1 MPKIKRSRA
10 QEMGW
15 ELYPYQQVGVNFL
28 RSQKRAYLADEMGL
42 GKSAQMIRASVGRT
56 LIVAPATLVDSK
68 TWQGQVD
75 LWADDPSRFTITAYS
90 RIPSRKGRRM
100 SPVPKEEFL
109 GPWDTVILDEAHYL
123 KNSDAIRTKACRR
136 VLRDAERVYLASG
149 TPIPNWAHELFVPLQ
164 ILHPDQAR
172 AGARLGSYWR
182 WVEKW
187 FRVTDSPFALGA
199 RDIGRMKGCTP
210 RCDQRSLDDPC
221 EHYRAFVAENMGKKF
236 LRRLRDD
243 VLQDLPGLQV
253 QEVRVPMKSKQWTEY
268 RRMREQYIA
277 EVGDEEQVA
286 WSVAARHTRL
296 DQITTSLDLLQRG
309 PVKDYTKNSGKLE
322 RLSEDLQE
330 LVRPA
335 IVVGHYRTTVEAAA
349 QVARGL
355 GKRVATIH
363 GGTPARER
371 AKHVEEFQEG
381 KIDVLVGSYDTI
393 SEGLTLTA
401 ADTMILLEKS
411 YKAARNDQVIRR
423 IHRLGQTR
431 NCLVLDYISVGP
443 AGQATLDVNKRKVLE
458 SKRRGQEFALT
469 GSTIKE
475 ML

>member
-1 MPKIKRSRA
+1 MPKIQKSKA
-10 QEMGW
+10 QQQG
-15 ELYPYQQVGVNFL
+15 LNLHPYQVDGVEFL
-28 RSQKRAYLADEMGL
+28 RSKKRAYLADEMGL
-42 GKSAQMIRASVGRT
+42 GKSAQMICASEGET

-68 TWQGQVD
+68 TWQTQVD

-90 RIPSRKGRRM
+90 RIPGRKERKMTATPR
-100 SPVPKEEFL
+100 EEFFKH
-109 GPWDTVILDEAHYL
+109 WDTVILDEAHYL
-123 KNSDAIRTKACRR
+123 KNSNAIRTKATRA
-136 VLRDAERVYLASG
+136 VLKNADRVYMASG

-164 ILHPDQAR
+164 ILNPQDAVGGR
-172 AGARLGSYWR
+172 RFGSYWR
-182 WVEKW
+182 WVERW

-199 RDIGRMKGCTP
+199 LEVGKMKGCGP
-210 RCDQRSLDDPC
+210 ACDRRSLDDPC
-221 EHYRAFVAENMGKKF
+221 EHYKEFVAENMGDQF

-243 VLQDLPGLQV
+243 VLQDLPPLQL
-253 QEVRVPMKSKQWTEY
+253 QEVKIPMKPKQWTEY

-296 DQITTSLDLLQRG
+296 DQITTSLDLLNPG
-309 PVKDYTKNSGKLE
+309 PVEDYTKNSGKLE
-322 RLSEDLQE
+322 RLEADLGE
-330 LVRPA
+330 LTRPV
-335 IVVGHYRTTVEAAA
+335 IVVGHYRATIEAAA
-349 QVARGL
+349 QVARSL
-355 GKRVATIH
+355 GRRVATIH
-363 GGTPARER
+363 GGTRAKDR
-371 AKHVEEFQEG
+371 AKHVEDFQAG

-401 ADTMILLEKS
+401 ADTMILVEKS
-411 YKAARNDQVIRR
+411 YKSARNEQVIRR

-458 SKRRGQEFALT
+458 NKKRGQEFTLT